1 MKELE
6 GRVALVTGAG
16 RGVGLGIAQELA
28 EAGAAIVVN
37 DLHADRAEA
46 GAAEVRAIGARAA
59 AVAFD
64 ITDID
69 AVRRGV
75 DQAAAELGSIDILVN
90 NAGLPD
96 SGFEMGSFRESD
108 PSVWHLWIDLNLYG
122 SLNMIWAVLG
132 SMVDRKWGR
141 IIQISSGVGS
151 RGILGGNSIY
161 GGSKAGIE
169 GALRHIAI
177 EEARNGVSVNSIAP
191 GLMQNAAYRQDP
203 NDTRPGTLGAVPM
216 GKLCDPRWVGAC
228 AVWLS
233 SEKGGFVTGQT
244 IHVNGGTIHGR

>member
-1 MKELE
+1 MKALE
-6 GRVALVTGAG
+6 GRVALVTGSG
-16 RGVGLGIAQELA
+16 RGVGLGIAKELA

-37 DLHADRAEA
+37 DLHAERAEA
-46 GAAEVRAIGARAA
+46 GAAEVRALGARAA

-64 ITDID
+64 ITDLN
-69 AVRRGV
+69 AVRQGV
-75 DQAAAELGSIDILVN
+75 DRAVAELGPVDILVN

-108 PSVWHLWIDLNLYG
+108 PSVWHLWIDLNMYG

-141 IIQISSGVGS
+141 
-151 RGILGGNSIY
+151 IY

-191 GLMQNAAYRQDP
+191 GLMENAAYRQDP

-228 AVWLS
+228 AVWLC